1 MAFSGDDFG
10 FGSIT
15 STGPEF
21 KYSVNATLDNATNV
35 LTFEGQRNTS

>member
-1 MAFSGDDFG
+1 MALDGDFG

-15 STGPEF
+15 STSLQI
-21 KYSVNATLDNATNV
+21 KYNVTGTFDNATNV